1 MRRRQS
7 RHSGRRLYKVP
18 DGDTRC
24 HADSAWCALRH
35 NHPSRTVAQRSS
47 RVGESGRAQRVALW
61 VSPGLLGHLQS
72 ATGSPDSCQPRMGS
86 SETDARKGWAS
97 AADGLG
103 FLQLLPGDPPGQE
116 GARPLWPTLRP
127 GVTLLLPVSWPKQV
141 RTPAQTQ
148 RRSYKIIHGKAV
160 ETREGK
166 HLWSF

>member
-1 MRRRQS
+1 
-7 RHSGRRLYKVP
+7 
-18 DGDTRC
+18 
-24 HADSAWCALRH
+24 
-35 NHPSRTVAQRSS
+35 
-47 RVGESGRAQRVALW
+47 
-61 VSPGLLGHLQS
+61 
-72 ATGSPDSCQPRMGS
+72 MGS

-103 FLQLLPGDPPGQE
+103 FLQLLLGDPPGQE

-166 HLWSF
+166 HLWPFLKKLTTGCYKKNYSNFKGHNFCTEDIYIPKMRYLFKHKYMTITLL